1 MLYLKKIVTKIGR
14 VSFVVPR
21 DNIVELTEFFYCELR
36 INDSRI
42 RTGRA
47 MQILGVHNVDGKELL
62 ITQLV

>member
-1 MLYLKKIVTKIGR
+1 M
-14 VSFVVPR
+14 PR